1 MEQQILK
8 LLATAVAGFVIKEL
22 LDELAP
28 QASDDLSSTLASG
41 LVNALF
47 KA

>member
-1 MEQQILK
+1 MEQQILR
-8 LLATAVAGFVIKEL
+8 LLAAAVAGFVVKEL

-28 QASDDLSSTLASG
+28 QAGDDLSSALASG
-41 LVNALF
+41 LVNALL